1 MAARRWMLALAGL
14 AALPVRAHQLTGTDV
29 ATLAHFEVDHHRL
42 AGTYEVYL
50 GELAALEERRRMDQ
64 DGDGRLSATEQVA
77 YLDTKAAA
85 LGSGLTLS
93 LDAQPLP
100 LRLVGGEMLPADSL
114 VVPSQLTLRFRLE
127 SGPVEVVR
135 ERMLH
140 FRDANSLPRQV
151 HADIAIDALPLVDLG
166 QVDPGDGALKQ
177 VRIQAPTAPVEVRA
191 RLKPSTALWRFP
203 DPAGTAANLG
213 TAPGETPSSTDE
225 LAALLRSGQL
235 SVGLVVLALMLAFL
249 LGAVH
254 ALEPGHGK
262 TIVAAYLIGSR
273 GTIGNAVYLGTVV
286 TFTHTFSV
294 LLLGLI
300 TLAASQYILPEQIFP
315 WLSAGSGLLIWG
327 LGLWLFVRALTGRGH
342 GHSHGPHGHS
352 HGHSHDHAHPRP
364 LGVGPLLHPQGG
376 TPAALRSPPVSF
388 KGYEFSPVAG
398 EAAPP
403 AGASRGNLLTLG
415 ISGGIVPC
423 PGALVILLL
432 AVALHR
438 IAFGLLLILCFS
450 LGLAAVLI
458 AIGVLMVKAR
468 PLLDR
473 FSGEGR
479 LARHLPLVSSVV
491 IMAVGLGMAVRALMD
506 AGILIIR
513 RPTL

>member
-1 MAARRWMLALAGL
+1 MAARRWMLALTGL
-14 AALPVRAHQLTGTDV
+14 AALPVCAHQLTGTDV
-29 ATLAHFEVDHHRL
+29 ATLAHFAVDHNRL

-64 DGDGRLSATEQVA
+64 DGDGRLSADEQAA
-77 YLDTKAAA
+77 YLETKAAS

-100 LRLVGGEMLPADSL
+100 LSLAGGEMLPADSL
-114 VVPSQLTLRFRLE
+114 VVPAQLTLRFQMQ
-127 SGPVEVVR
+127 SDPVEVVR
-135 ERMLH
+135 ERVLL
-140 FRDANSLPRQV
+140 FRDTNSLPRQV

-166 QVDPGDGALKQ
+166 QVDPIDGALKQ
-177 VRIQAPTAPVEVRA
+177 VRIQAPAAPVEARA

-203 DPAGTAANLG
+203 DPAGTTANPG
-213 TAPGETPSSTDE
+213 TAPGDTSSSTDE

-235 SVGLVVLALMLAFL
+235 SAGLVVLALLLAFL

-273 GTIGNAVYLGTVV
+273 GTIGNAVYLGAVV

-294 LLLGLI
+294 LLLGVV

-342 GHSHGPHGHS
+342 GHSHGPGGHS
-352 HGHSHDHAHPRP
+352 HGLDHPHGPAPLLRP
-364 LGVGPLLHPQGG
+364 LPPRN
-376 TPAALRSPPVSF
+376 PASL
-388 KGYEFSPVAG
+388 KGYELAG
-398 EAAPP
+398 PPPAPP
-403 AGASRGNLLTLG
+403 APGASRGSLLTLG

-479 LARHLPLVSSVV
+479 LARHLPLVSSVL

-506 AGILIIR
+506 AGILILR
-513 RPTL
+513 RPAP